1 VQLLADA
8 DACGSLHLGRRAAL
22 WEARRI
28 PGAEL
33 PLFAAAQARELAAEP
48 DMALPDMGLGEDVA
62 ADYQMLRLS
71 LKAHPMAVLRPVF
84 AGENIVTSQAL
95 MTAKAGARVKLAGL
109 VLVRQRPGN
118 GKAIFIT
125 LEDET
130 GVANIILWARSFE
143 AQRRAVMAARLME
156 VQGEVQRSPEG
167 IIHLLAHRIM
177 DRNAVLAHLSDQHP
191 LTSSIARADEALKP
205 IYPRM
210 GHPRAVR
217 LLPKSRDF
225 H

>member
-1 VQLLADA
+1 
-8 DACGSLHLGRRAAL
+8 
-22 WEARRI
+22 
-28 PGAEL
+28 
-33 PLFAAAQARELAAEP
+33 
-48 DMALPDMGLGEDVA
+48 
-62 ADYQMLRLS
+62 
-71 LKAHPMAVLRPVF
+71 
-84 AGENIVTSQAL
+84 
-95 MTAKAGARVKLAGL
+95 
-109 VLVRQRPGN
+109 
-118 GKAIFIT
+118 
-125 LEDET
+125 
-130 GVANIILWARSFE
+130 
-143 AQRRAVMAARLME
+143 MAARLME